1 MSHIIRDFIVC
12 QWANGPLIS
21 HSLLL
26 KRDESLKKCLKRI
39 YKFWTIPRDS
49 QVTLFVRHGETA
61 VCSTVIDTEKLWR
74 AHRADLRLVLWKFE
88 SVKTSQPPRFDVEM
102 DEDSSSARRSDVAT
116 SSETDADGGVRSRA
130 KPPAETRSK
139 TRPSTRQGLTPD
151 TSSDSFSTDIDMRP
165 LRKSSAKRRNR
176 MGYQRRPRNLEEV
189 KSLVSRGFSCTYCT
203 YKQQPC
209 TLTRRETTKPRKCDG
224 CHNQT
229 KGLCVFNVFTTQ
241 KKRRDLQRHFSLLEE
256 VASRDSRLGDSQS
269 GVHQGKL
276 TRGRDRTFENTKKLI
291 ENGDSCLECR
301 FQGFTCQ
308 VSGWHHLRRRCDGC
322 CSSDPSAQVNFC
334 LFFQRDEQSN
344 QQSSGHPTERRTDP
358 LRREGSKSVESLAV
372 EEDEEGGN
380 NPNQAEERQLAA
392 KQVEKEQVEEE
403 QVKEKPVE
411 EDSENSEETDYDYD
425 SIVLSDD
432 GL

>member
-49 QVTLFVRHGETA
+49 QITLFVRHGETA
-61 VCSTVIDTEKLWR
+61 ICSTVIDTEKLWR

-88 SVKTSQPPRFDVEM
+88 SVKTTQPPRFDVEM
-102 DEDSSSARRSDVAT
+102 DEDSSPTRQSDLAT
-116 SSETDADGGVRSRA
+116 SSEPDVDGGL
-130 KPPAETRSK
+130 K
-139 TRPSTRQGLTPD
+139 PD

-165 LRKSSAKRRNR
+165 LRKSNAKRRNR
-176 MGYQRRPRNLEEV
+176 MGYQRRPRSLEEI

-209 TLTRRETTKPRKCDG
+209 TLTRGETTKSRKCDG
-224 CHNQT
+224 CHSQT
-229 KGLCVFNVFTTQ
+229 KGLCVFNVFTNHT
-241 KKRRDLQRHFSLLEE
+241 KRRDSQRHFSLLRGL
-256 VASRDSRLGDSQS
+256 ASRDGRFGDTQP
-269 GVHQGKL
+269 GVHQEKL
-276 TRGRDRTFENTKKLI
+276 TRGRDRSFEDTKKLI

-308 VSGWHHLRRRCDGC
+308 VSGWRHFRRRCDGC

-334 LFFQRDEQSN
+334 LFFQCDEQSN
-344 QQSSGHPTERRTDP
+344 QQSSGHPTKRRTDP
-358 LRREGSKSVESLAV
+358 LCREGSKSVESLAV
-372 EEDEEGGN
+372 EEDEEGGD
-380 NPNQAEERQLAA
+380 NPNQAEERQFAA
-392 KQVEKEQVEEE
+392 KQVEKEQIEEE
-403 QVKEKPVE
+403 KVKEKPVE

-432 GL
+432 GLVSDGNGDQPKMDTKSNI